1 MRKILFVFSVFL
13 VMFVLAAG
21 CTNKNKEAAERID
34 TIQDKVADLY
44 NEAGSDVTDFSD
56 EDTKKIE
63 SLIDQEEEEKADL
76 NEENT
81 DYLEGVQGEFNQA
94 KDLHTLENQIDDVF
108 DEDTVKEEYTKDD
121 ITALKSNLKKY
132 KKTQTVFY
140 EEQKS
145 ELKDAE
151 EQVKERDEASAAVDD
166 LFTDNEVKE
175 DVSREDEDEAD
186 ELADK
191 VKNKGVKD
199 SLEDSLA
206 EVDDYLTAKE
216 EEEEEEKRKESEQKQ
231 QQAKDKKYIALT
243 FDDGPEEGSTEQIL
257 DTLQQYEA
265 DATFFMLGEKAQENP
280 GLAKRVADEGHE
292 VANHSITHP
301 DLANLDQNQVRDEM
315 QDSQNQIEEA
325 TGTKPNL
332 FRPPYGSRS
341 DSVDTVANETD
352 QQLVFWDIDTMDWKN
367 QDPQEMGKIIEEQVH
382 PGSVILMH
390 DIHQTSADAVPEI
403 LATLKSQG
411 YEFVKVSD
419 VI

>member
-1 MRKILFVFSVFL
+1 S
-13 VMFVLAAG
+13 
-21 CTNKNKEAAERID
+21 
-34 TIQDKVADLY
+34 
-44 NEAGSDVTDFSD
+44 
-56 EDTKKIE
+56 
-63 SLIDQEEEEKADL
+63 
-76 NEENT
+76 
-81 DYLEGVQGEFNQA
+81 
-94 KDLHTLENQIDDVF
+94 
-108 DEDTVKEEYTKDD
+108 
-121 ITALKSNLKKY
+121 
-132 KKTQTVFY
+132 QTVYY
-140 EEQKS
+140 EEQKN

-166 LFTDNEVKE
+166 LFTDHEVKE
-175 DVSREDEDEAD
+175 DVSREDEDKAD

-191 VKNKGVKD
+191 VKNKEIKD

-206 EVDDYLTAKE
+206 EVDNYLTAKE
-216 EEEEEEKRKESEQKQ
+216 EEEQEEKRKESEQKQ
-231 QQAKDKKYIALT
+231 QEAKDKKYIALT

-257 DTLQQYEA
+257 DTLQQYDA

-301 DLANLDQNQVRDEM
+301 DLANLDQNQVRNEM
-315 QDSQNQIEEA
+315 LDSQRQIEEA

-367 QDPQEMGKIIEEQVH
+367 QDPQEMGEIIEEQVH

>member
-63 SLIDQEEEEKADL
+63 SLIDQEEEKADL

-94 KDLHTLENQIDDVF
+94 RDLHILENQIDDVF

-301 DLANLDQNQVRDEM
+301 DLANLDQNQVRNEM